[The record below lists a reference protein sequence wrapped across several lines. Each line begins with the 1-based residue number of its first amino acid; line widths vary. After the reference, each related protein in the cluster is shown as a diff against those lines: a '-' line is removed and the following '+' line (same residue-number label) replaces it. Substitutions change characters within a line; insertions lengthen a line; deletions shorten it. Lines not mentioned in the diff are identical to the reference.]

1 MNSVTVDEEVNLR
14 EQNFANRFMKHV
26 LLFFFL
32 FPTTL
37 LAQPKSDKS
46 WMLGPFQKANA
57 ANPILDAKAST
68 TFDCPVQQKTVRWEE
83 KDVYNPT
90 AVVHNN
96 NVYMIYRAEDTV
108 RRVGG
113 TSRLGL
119 AVSTDGI
126 HFNRMPKPV
135 FYPDNDAMK
144 TYEWAGGCEDPRI
157 VESPNGVY
165 VMTYTAYDGDK
176 ARLCV
181 ATSRNLTDWKKQGL
195 AFGEFDNGKYRN
207 SWSKS
212 GAIVCKRVGSRF
224 VAQKINGTYWMYW
237 GDKPQLKLATSPD
250 LLHWTPLETNRSG
263 NEGGNLLAVAESRKG
278 KHDYR
283 LIEPGPFA
291 LITKNG
297 ILLIY
302 NGMNDAKNGDVNL
315 PEGAY
320 AGGQLLFDAK
330 NPAKLIDRSDT
341 YFIKPDQPYEM
352 QGQVN
357 QVVFLE
363 GMVPFRGRWFL
374 YYGTA
379 DSKIGVATA
388 KQ

>member
-1 MNSVTVDEEVNLR
+1 
-14 EQNFANRFMKHV
+14 MKPS
-26 LLFFFL
+26 LLIFL
-32 FPTTL
+32 L
-37 LAQPKSDKS
+37 LPYCLPAQPKPEKS
-46 WMLGPFQKANA
+46 WMLGPFQKENA
-57 ANPILDAKAST
+57 HNPILSAEAST
-68 TFDCPVQQKTVRWEE
+68 TFHCPVRRETVRWEE

-90 AVVHNN
+90 AVVRNN
-96 NVYMIYRAEDTV
+96 NVYLLYRAEDTV

-119 AVSTDGI
+119 AVSSDGI

-144 TYEWAGGCEDPRI
+144 TYEWEGGCEDPRV

-165 VMTYTAYDGDK
+165 VLTYTAYDGHT

-181 ATSRNLTDWKKQGL
+181 ATSRNLTNWRKQGL
-195 AFGEFDNGKYRN
+195 AFGEFDKGKYRD

-212 GAIVCKRVGSRF
+212 GAIVCKRVGNRF
-224 VAQKINGTYWMYW
+224 VAQKIKGKYWMYW
-237 GDKPQLKLATSPD
+237 GDKPQLRLATSDD
-250 LLHWTPLETNRSG
+250 LLHWAPLETEDG
-263 NEGGNLLAVAESRKG
+263 TPIGVAESRKG

-283 LIEPGPFA
+283 LLEPGPFA
-291 LITKNG
+291 MLTKNG

-320 AGGQLLFDAK
+320 AGGQLLFDAWD
-330 NPAKLIDRSDT
+330 PAKLLDRSET
-341 YFIKPDQPYEM
+341 YFIKPDQPYET

-363 GMVPFRGRWFL
+363 GMVPFRGKWFL

-379 DSKIGVATA
+379 DSKIGVAISS
-388 KQ
+388 Q

>member
-1 MNSVTVDEEVNLR
+1 M
-14 EQNFANRFMKHV
+14 MKRLV
-26 LLFFFL
+26 LLAL
-32 FPTTL
+32 FVPGCL
-37 LAQPKSDKS
+37 LAQSKPEKP

-57 ANPILDAKAST
+57 YNPILSAKATT
-68 TFDCPVQQKTVRWEE
+68 TFDCPVRKQTIHWEE

-90 AVVHNN
+90 TVVRNN
-96 NVYMIYRAEDTV
+96 KVYMLYRAEDTV
-108 RRVGG
+108 RSVGG

-135 FYPDNDAMK
+135 FYPNNDPMK
-144 TYEWAGGCEDPRI
+144 VYEWEGGCEDPRV

-181 ATSRNLTDWKKQGL
+181 ATSRNLTDWQKQGL
-195 AFGEFDNGKYRN
+195 AFGEAANGKYKN

-212 GAIVCKRVGSRF
+212 GAIVCKRVGDRF
-224 VAQKINGTYWMYW
+224 VAQKIQGKYWMYW
-237 GDKPQLKLATSPD
+237 GDQPQLRLASSDD
-250 LLHWTPLETNRSG
+250 LLHWNPLETESG
-263 NEGGNLLAVAESRKG
+263 QPVVVAESRKG
-278 KHDYR
+278 KHDVR
-283 LIEPGPFA
+283 LLEPGPFA
-291 LITKNG
+291 MLTKKG

-320 AGGQLLFDAK
+320 AGGQLLFDATD
-330 NPAKLIDRSDT
+330 PVKLLDRSEAH
-341 YFIKPDQPYEM
+341 FIKPDQPYELE
-352 QGQVN
+352 GQVN

-363 GMVPFRGRWFL
+363 GMVPFHGKWFL

-379 DSKIGVATA
+379 DSKIGVAIA
-388 KQ
+388 NQ

>member
-1 MNSVTVDEEVNLR
+1 
-14 EQNFANRFMKHV
+14 MKHSV
-26 LLFFFL
+26 LFFL
-32 FPTTL
+32 LLPTCL
-37 LAQPKSDKS
+37 LAQPKPEKA
-46 WMLGPFQKANA
+46 WMLGPFQKQNA
-57 ANPILDAKAST
+57 HNPILSANAST
-68 TFDCPVQQKTVRWEE
+68 TFDCPVRHQAIRWEE

-90 AVVHNN
+90 AVVRNN
-96 NVYMIYRAEDTV
+96 NVYLLYRAEDTV
-108 RRVGG
+108 RRVSG

-119 AVSTDGI
+119 AVSNDGI
-126 HFNRMPKPV
+126 HFKRMPKPV
-135 FYPDNDAMK
+135 FYPANDAMK
-144 TYEWAGGCEDPRI
+144 TYEWEGGCEDPRV

-165 VMTYTAYDGDK
+165 VLTYTAYDGDK

-181 ATSRNLTDWKKQGL
+181 ATSRNLTDWQKQGL
-195 AFGEFDNGKYRN
+195 AFGEFANGTYQN

-212 GAIVCKRVGSRF
+212 GAIVCRRVGNRF
-224 VAQKINGTYWMYW
+224 VAQKIKGKYWMYW
-237 GDKPQLKLATSPD
+237 GDQPQLRLATSDD
-250 LLHWTPLETNRSG
+250 LLHWTPLETGQSAG
-263 NEGGNLLAVAESRKG
+263 VDSKPIVAAESRKG

-283 LIEPGPFA
+283 LIEPGPYA
-291 LITKNG
+291 MLTKNG

-302 NGMNDAKNGDVNL
+302 NGMNDAKNGDQTL

-320 AGGQLLFDAK
+320 AGGQLLFDAQD
-330 NPAKLIDRSDT
+330 PTKLIDRSET
-341 YFIKPDQPYEM
+341 YFIRPDQPYET

-363 GMVPFRGRWFL
+363 GMVPFQGRWFL

>member
-1 MNSVTVDEEVNLR
+1 
-14 EQNFANRFMKHV
+14 MKHSL
-26 LLFFFL
+26 LLFL
-32 FPTTL
+32 LLPTSL
-37 LAQPKSDKS
+37 LAQTHPEKP
-46 WMLGPFQKANA
+46 WMLGPFQKLNGQ
-57 ANPILDAKAST
+57 NPILNADAST
-68 TFDCPVQQKTVRWEE
+68 TFDCPVRKQTIRWEE

-90 AVVHNN
+90 TVVRNN
-96 NVYMIYRAEDTV
+96 QVYMLYRAEDTV

-119 AVSTDGI
+119 AISNDGI
-126 HFNRMPKPV
+126 HFKRLPKPV
-135 FYPDNDAMK
+135 FYPNNDAMK
-144 TYEWAGGCEDPRI
+144 TYEWEGGCEDPRV

-176 ARLCV
+176 ARLCM
-181 ATSRNLTDWKKQGL
+181 ATSRNMTDWQKQGL
-195 AFGEFDNGKYRN
+195 AFGDFDNGKYRN

-212 GAIVCKRVGSRF
+212 GAIVCKRVGDRF
-224 VAQKINGTYWMYW
+224 VAQKINGKFWMYW
-237 GDKPQLKLATSPD
+237 GDQPQLRLATSDD
-250 LLHWTPLETNRSG
+250 LLHWSPLETSG
-263 NEGGNLLAVAESRKG
+263 SASAGSTPTVAAESRKG
-278 KHDYR
+278 KHDSR

-291 LITKNG
+291 MLTKKG

-302 NGMNDAKNGDVNL
+302 NGMNDAKNGDETL
-315 PEGAY
+315 PKDAY
-320 AGGQLLFDAK
+320 AGGQLLFDAQD
-330 NPAKLIDRSDT
+330 PTKLIDRSET
-341 YFIKPDQPYEM
+341 YFIKPDQPYEI

-363 GMVPFRGRWFL
+363 GMVPFRGKWFL